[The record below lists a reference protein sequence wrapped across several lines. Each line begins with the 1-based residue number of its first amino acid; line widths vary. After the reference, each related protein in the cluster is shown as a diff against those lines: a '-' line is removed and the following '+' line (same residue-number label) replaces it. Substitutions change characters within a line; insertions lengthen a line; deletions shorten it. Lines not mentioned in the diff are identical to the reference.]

1 MHRNF
6 HKDIF
11 TKKNCKRI
19 VDFKNKIQC
28 FLPNLFAACGL
39 GLNSKKIFFLFVIL
53 DQDYWAKLIVTGLS
67 EKLSCS
73 SETYDINY
81 SAYLFH

>member
-1 MHRNF
+1 MFVHRNF

-39 GLNSKKIFFLFVIL
+39 GLNSKKTFFF
-53 DQDYWAKLIVTGLS
+53 
-67 EKLSCS
+67 
-73 SETYDINY
+73 
-81 SAYLFH
+81 YL

>member
-19 VDFKNKIQC
+19 VDFKNKIHC

-39 GLNSKKIFFLFVIL
+39 GLNSKKTFFFICNLRSRL
-53 DQDYWAKLIVTGLS
+53 LGQAHCNWLK
-67 EKLSCS
+67 
-73 SETYDINY
+73 
-81 SAYLFH
+81 